1 VVYLQK
7 LNDIR
12 DLKLMA
18 NTIRQDI
25 IIILT
30 EAKSGHPGGSLGM
43 ADVFTALYFN
53 ILNVNPRKPDWEGRD
68 YFVLS
73 NGHICPVL
81 YASMAHAGFF
91 PTKELI
97 KLRKFGSRLQGH
109 PHKEALPG
117 LETSS
122 GPLGCGLSQA
132 AGMAHGLKMDKKENH
147 VFCVTSDGEH
157 QEGNT
162 WEGVLYAAKY
172 KLDNLTVI
180 LDRNFI
186 QIDGNTEDVMP
197 LDSLKAKY
205 QAFNWN
211 VLEIHGNNM
220 QEILDAL
227 NKSKESKGKPTMII
241 AKITPGKGVSFMEN
255 NYKWHGVTPNF
266 LNLISSFVGKNP
278 A

>member
-97 KLRKFGSRLQGH
+97 KLRKFG
-109 PHKEALPG
+109 
-117 LETSS
+117 
-122 GPLGCGLSQA
+122 
-132 AGMAHGLKMDKKENH
+132 
-147 VFCVTSDGEH
+147 
-157 QEGNT
+157 
-162 WEGVLYAAKY
+162 
-172 KLDNLTVI
+172 
-180 LDRNFI
+180 
-186 QIDGNTEDVMP
+186 
-197 LDSLKAKY
+197 
-205 QAFNWN
+205 
-211 VLEIHGNNM
+211 
-220 QEILDAL
+220 
-227 NKSKESKGKPTMII
+227 
-241 AKITPGKGVSFMEN
+241 
-255 NYKWHGVTPNF
+255 VTPCH
-266 LNLISSFVGKNP
+266 L
-278 A
+278 